1 MDANQHPNSS
11 INEPTESMI
20 EAAKNDYANRLYM
33 HTQQQLIRAKSKQID
48 HQKPRR
54 KEKNSM
60 NVSTTSFITHPMV
73 CCSPKLRKSEV
84 EDIDNNGGSF
94 SSSEFNN

>member
-60 NVSTTSFITHPMV
+60 NFFAKVV

-84 EDIDNNGGSF
+84 EDIDNNGRS
-94 SSSEFNN
+94 